1 MDKLDL
7 LFFMRSRYTM
17 HMIILIA
24 GMTIGLIGKVML
36 GIAVI
41 RVHMHLALERKV
53 DSDVISAIKREKY
66 MTAAAII
73 LMVVGYILET
83 LYFLGIIG

>member
-66 MTAAAII
+66 VTAAAII

>member
-1 MDKLDL
+1 
-7 LFFMRSRYTM
+7 M